1 MQKITTVFFVLAFTL
16 TGCQAVKGT
25 LAKRDNG
32 SLDYTNAKKLNP
44 IRLPAHQ
51 QTVPFV
57 PLYDVPAITGRPNT
71 PTNDAGTQYQLPA
84 PPKVVVR

>member
-1 MQKITTVFFVLAFTL
+1 MYKLTTVFFVLAVAL

-32 SLDYTNAKKLNP
+32 SLDYVNAKKLDP

-51 QTVPFV
+51 ATAPFV
-57 PLYDVPAITGRPNT
+57 PLYDVPQVTGANAV
-71 PTNDAGTQYQLPA
+71 PTNSTGKQYQLPA
-84 PPKVVVR
+84 PPKVVR